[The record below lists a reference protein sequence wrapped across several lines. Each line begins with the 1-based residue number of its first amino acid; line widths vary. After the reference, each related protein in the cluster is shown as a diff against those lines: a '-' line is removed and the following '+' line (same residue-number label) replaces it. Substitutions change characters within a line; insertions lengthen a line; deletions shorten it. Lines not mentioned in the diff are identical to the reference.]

1 MADNNIDRRKAA
13 EAARRYGV
21 DPELYVRL
29 IERESSFNPQALGQN
44 GEVGFAQIL
53 GSTGEQPGYGV
64 TPIADRSNP
73 DENLRFGAEYLGAL
87 INKFE
92 GNVRLA
98 LQAYN
103 GGVGN
108 VDNDTVSDS
117 AKSYANDLLGGKSSL
132 PTDRPVSRPDTV
144 GGIESALKTLA
155 ESDGGSEADDYES
168 AMAGLSMLTKA
179 FSPRKVSPL
188 KATSSVSRGKG
199 GNPLDRFKGLASLR
213 SN

>member
-92 GNVRLA
+92 GHVRLA
-98 LQAYN
+98 
-103 GGVGN
+103 
-108 VDNDTVSDS
+108 
-117 AKSYANDLLGGKSSL
+117 
-132 PTDRPVSRPDTV
+132 
-144 GGIESALKTLA
+144 
-155 ESDGGSEADDYES
+155 
-168 AMAGLSMLTKA
+168 
-179 FSPRKVSPL
+179 
-188 KATSSVSRGKG
+188 
-199 GNPLDRFKGLASLR
+199 
-213 SN
+213 